1 LSFSVTA
8 RLLGIP
14 VGKSTEEA
22 SRAHPS
28 ELTRLQQEQDERLV
42 SLIQGGDQDALT
54 QLFYRYSGLVRG
66 LCLRIL
72 RDEGEAEDLVQ
83 DLFLFI
89 HRKAGVYDSAK
100 STARSWIVQMT
111 YRRAIS
117 RWRYLNTRG
126 HYRSEEMDCCAPKF
140 ASAAI
145 AQYDSSLEAL
155 FGREGLKKV
164 MEELTADQRE
174 TLRLHFYEGYTVA
187 EISEKLRQSSGNVRN
202 HYYRGLEKLRKQV
215 RESKLQKR

>member
-1 LSFSVTA
+1 
-8 RLLGIP
+8 
-14 VGKSTEEA
+14 
-22 SRAHPS
+22 
-28 ELTRLQQEQDERLV
+28 
-42 SLIQGGDQDALT
+42 
-54 QLFYRYSGLVRG
+54 
-66 LCLRIL
+66 
-72 RDEGEAEDLVQ
+72 
-83 DLFLFI
+83 
-89 HRKAGVYDSAK
+89 
-100 STARSWIVQMT
+100 MT

-187 EISEKLRQSSGNVRN
+187 EISEKLRQSPGNVRN